1 MTNKSI
7 IKQNSIFFEYFI
19 AFTLNIR
26 LEEYDLNKTALIA
39 SLLIFKPVFVAK
51 TLMIAAVVLLMF
63 SCYKIFVSLKEDS
76 KENEKQ

>member
-1 MTNKSI
+1 M
-7 IKQNSIFFEYFI
+7 
-19 AFTLNIR
+19 
-26 LEEYDLNKTALIA
+26 NKTALIA

-63 SCYKIFVSLKEDS
+63 SCYKIFISLKEDS